1 MKIVV
6 VFGSQSDQKTY
17 RPLVDALSV
26 HHNVVFHVAS
36 AHRDPVKLMGIL
48 EEHSDAHAIVA
59 GAGIAAHL
67 PGVVA
72 SKVKCPVFGV
82 PVESMFGG
90 LDALL
95 SIVQMPAGVPVL
107 TAAPGRALDIAEFV
121 DKLVPR
127 LPGMAGSGPLEVDVH
142 VGEHLMNYEYLLQE
156 LEKAQEFAEHWNVEM
171 RVVHELDESRN
182 NIILVTEEED
192 VRPHLPALHVPLFD
206 QHHKCAPERVLEL
219 MTLVKRGGMWL
230 GVNNVRNAILS
241 YRKCAD
247 FFGKQEEQHVHA

>member
-1 MKIVV
+1 MKILV

-17 RPLVDALSV
+17 RPLVEALSV
-26 HHNVVFHVAS
+26 QHNVIFQVAS
-36 AHRDPVKLMGIL
+36 AHRDPVKLNALL
-48 EEHSDAHAIVA
+48 EMHSDAHAIVA

-72 SKVKCPVFGV
+72 SKVKCPVFGI

-107 TAAPGRALDIAEFV
+107 TCAPGRALDIVEFINSMS
-121 DKLVPR
+121 PR
-127 LPGMAGSGPLEVDVH
+127 FPAMKGEGPLAVDVY
-142 VGEHLMNYEYLLQE
+142 VSEHLMNYEYLLLE
-156 LEKAQEFAEHWNVEM
+156 LEKAQEFADNWNVEM
-171 RVVHELDESRN
+171 RVVHELDESSN
-182 NIILVTEEED
+182 NIILVGDED
-192 VRPHLPALHVPLFD
+192 DIRPHLPALHVPLFD
-206 QHHKCAPERVLEL
+206 QHHKNAPERVLEL
-219 MTLVKRGGMWL
+219 MNLVKRGGMWL

-247 FFGKQEEQHVHA
+247 FFAQQEVNHVHA